1 MKKRNGFVIAEQS
14 GNESHTNNYAFALPG
29 FRGVRTDTALKAA
42 HEALNTSNLTE
53 ISNYKYA
60 LEEATIIAITDQNG
74 IIKKVN
80 DNFCKI
86 SKYSERE
93 LIGQDHKILNSGYH
107 SKLFFKS
114 LWSTIGK
121 GKIWKGEIRNKAKDG
136 SFYWVDTTIVPFLN
150 ALGRPYQYLAMRVD
164 ISNRKAVEAYLIQR
178 TAQLGTAN
186 EQLAFQNQERGSRQA
201 ELLVANVELAYQNA
215 EKEKRAADLVNLTAD
230 LKSRQQ
236 ELECAHDLLIREE
249 EKVRSINQELLSL
262 NQELETRVAERT
274 KALAESENRFR
285 MMMETIPQIAWTN
298 TVDGE
303 VTFYNQR
310 WYDYTG
316 LDRNSANNAGLETA
330 IHPDDLENVLDH
342 YRSIRETANG
352 GELQIRVRRTD
363 GIYLWQLVR
372 LMPIRNEHGAVQLWV
387 GTATDIQEL
396 KLLQQQKDDFISIA
410 SHELKTPITSL
421 KACLQLLDKNK
432 ENPSSAIFCK
442 LVGMANKNLDKVNV
456 LIQDLLNASKVN
468 EGQLHLNKKR
478 YVLSTSMD
486 DCCDHVRSEGTF
498 TIRTEYDEHVD
509 VFADEGRVDQVVINF
524 VNNAMKYASQ
534 SKEILIRLESV
545 DGMAKVSVIDKGPGI
560 SAEKLPHV
568 FERYY
573 QVDSSGS
580 QYSGLGLGLYICS
593 EIIKKHNGKIG
604 VESELGK
611 GSTFWF
617 TIPLAGFDD

>member
-60 LEEATIIAITDQNG
+60 LEEATIIAITNQNG

-186 EQLAFQNQERGSRQA
+186 EELAFQNQERGSRQA

-316 LDRNSANNAGLETA
+316 LDRNSVNNAGLETA

-486 DCCDHVRSEGTF
+486 NCCDHVRSEGTF

-593 EIIKKHNGKIG
+593 EIIKKHNGQIG

>member
-1 MKKRNGFVIAEQS
+1 MKKWNELAIAKQTSNGLHA
-14 GNESHTNNYAFALPG
+14 TNYAFAEPQFDG
-29 FRGVRTDTALKAA
+29 ISHETALKAA
-42 HEALNTSNLTE
+42 RKLPLKSSLTE
-53 ISNYKYA
+53 NSNYKYA
-60 LEEATIIAITDQNG
+60 LEEATIIAITDQKG
-74 IIKKVN
+74 IIQKVN

-86 SKYSERE
+86 SQYTEAE
-93 LIGQDHKILNSGYH
+93 LIGHDHKILNSGYH
-107 SKLFFKS
+107 SSLFFRK
-114 LWSTIGK
+114 LWATIGR
-121 GKIWKGEIRNKAKDG
+121 GKIWKGEIKNKAKDG

-164 ISNRKAVEAYLIQR
+164 ITTRKAAEAYLIQR
-178 TAQLGTAN
+178 TAELGTAN
-186 EQLAFQNQERGSRQA
+186 QELAYQNLEKGNRQA
-201 ELLVANVELAYQNA
+201 ELLIANVELAYQNA

-230 LKSRQQ
+230 LKSRQE
-236 ELECAHDLLIREE
+236 ELECAHDLLIKEE

-262 NQELETRVAERT
+262 NQELETRVADRT
-274 KALAESENRFR
+274 KALAESETRFR
-285 MMMETIPQIAWTN
+285 TMMETIPQIAWTN
-298 TVDGE
+298 TVDGQ

-316 LDRNSANNAGLETA
+316 LDRDNINNGGLETA

-352 GELQIRVRRTD
+352 GELQIRVMRAD
-363 GIYLWQLVR
+363 GLYLWHLIR

-396 KLLQQQKDDFISIA
+396 KLLQQQKDDFINIA

-421 KACLQLLDKNK
+421 KASLQLLDKNK
-432 ENPSSAIFCK
+432 DNPSSAMFSK
-442 LVGMANKNLDKVNV
+442 LVGMANKSLDRVNV

-468 EGQLHLNKKR
+468 EGRLHLNKKR

-498 TIRTEYDEHVD
+498 TIRTEYDNKLE
-509 VFADEGRVDQVVINF
+509 VFADEGRVDQIVINF

-534 SKEILIRLESV
+534 SKEILIKLESI

-593 EIIKKHNGKIG
+593 EIIKKHDGQIG
-604 VESELGK
+604 VKSELGK

-617 TIPLAGFDD
+617 TIPLADLSC